1 MARRIE
7 WFALASL
14 ALALAL
20 LCAGVSP
27 RNAAVHAP
35 EAPWL
40 DSLGV
45 ELRRAGLRQRTDVAI
60 EINEREVARG
70 FSRPGCDG
78 LLLVTALPR
87 TAQGWRHVAPRLDL
101 SAFSVRYAYAG
112 TLHERLPRFARLRD
126 RLLGELA
133 GAALP
138 GARPVVALAE
148 RGQCELTRAAVAALG
163 TVAPPAAVAPAHN
176 VSVLALRRENP

>member
-7 WFALASL
+7 RFALASL

-27 RNAAVHAP
+27 RTAAVDAP

-45 ELRRAGLRQRTDVAI
+45 ELGRAGLRQRTDVAI

-78 LLLVTALPR
+78 LLLVAALPR

-126 RLLGELA
+126 RLLGELT

-148 RGQCELTRAAVAALG
+148 RGQCDLTRAAVPALRTPASAAAAL
-163 TVAPPAAVAPAHN
+163 PAHAIT
-176 VSVLALRRENP
+176 LPALQEGSS